1 MLDNKVWDPAIEQG
15 IAIAGAVVAKLP
27 PTVEPTTAELEAA
40 VWDKLVQA
48 GRDAR
53 ATGDDVKWT
62 VGRLAVTAAK
72 TFAVDKDGNPID
84 QKRKFVLKDFAVQI
98 GMIDNP
104 RMIYDYHDVAAYWS
118 ESAQAHFKDC
128 TWSAFRETSRHGLP
142 IDRAS
147 TIMHQHGHEPV
158 GRIREVIVGK
168 PAAPRQHSAEF
179 EAMHG
184 QRGTVAVMTDA
195 WEQIGKLVADHPD
208 AVLTLVVT
216 WTDAARDR
224 AHARREAGPAL
235 VCSNRLIT

>member
-1 MLDNKVWDPAIEQG
+1 M
-15 IAIAGAVVAKLP
+15 IAVIDAP

-158 GRIREVIVGK
+158 GKIREVIVGK

-179 EAMHG
+179 GVLVLDRAG
-184 QRGTVAVMTDA
+184 DVVRFNFGDVDAFWKLLTDQKDNTVVVT
-195 WEQIGKLVADHPD
+195 
-208 AVLTLVVT
+208 VT
-216 WTDAARDR
+216 WTDAALAAPRSS
-224 AHARREAGPAL
+224 AGTAQ
-235 VCSNRLIT
+235 S